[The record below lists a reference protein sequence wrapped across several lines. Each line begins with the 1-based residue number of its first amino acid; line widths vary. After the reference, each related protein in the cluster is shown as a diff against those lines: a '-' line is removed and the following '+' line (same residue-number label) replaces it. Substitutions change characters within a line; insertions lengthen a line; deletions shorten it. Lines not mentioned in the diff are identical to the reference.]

1 MMNPDIKNKIHADR
15 IDVEKFE
22 QDLLNVLSPL
32 LIEIEE
38 YPAPL
43 SWTQFQGAMDNLMEC
58 LNPGDRRVV
67 LRQRKQT

>member
-15 IDVEKFE
+15 IDIELFD

-43 SWTQFQGAMDNLMEC
+43 SW
-58 LNPGDRRVV
+58 
-67 LRQRKQT
+67 K